1 VTGAGGFVGTALCR
15 TLVARGHDVVG
26 AVRRGRLALP
36 GVATVEVGDVGP
48 DTDWGAALAGV
59 ETVVHLAARVHVMN
73 DRTGDPLAEY
83 RRVNVDG
90 SRRLAERAATA
101 GVRRLVHVSSVKV
114 HGDAS
119 LERPFTERDPAA
131 PGDPYGISKAEAE
144 NAMAAVAAATG
155 MDLVMVRP
163 PLVYGPGV
171 KGNFHTLVAALR
183 RGLPLPLAGV
193 VNRRSLIFVG
203 NLADALALC
212 AEHPAAA
219 GETFLVRDGED
230 VSTPQ
235 LVRKLGKALGRPARL
250 IAVPTGMVRLAAWLL
265 GRSGAADRLFGSLA
279 VDDAEIRRRLGWRP
293 PFTLDEGLTR
303 TVAEG

>member
-1 VTGAGGFVGTALCR
+1 MSRILVTGAGGFVGTALCR

-155 MDLVMVRP
+155 DGSRD
-163 PLVYGPGV
+163 G
-171 KGNFHTLVAALR
+171 
-183 RGLPLPLAGV
+183 
-193 VNRRSLIFVG
+193 
-203 NLADALALC
+203 
-212 AEHPAAA
+212 AAA
-219 GETFLVRDGED
+219 PGLRTRRQGQRSIRWWRRCDAACRCRWPAS
-230 VSTPQ
+230 ST
-235 LVRKLGKALGRPARL
+235 
-250 IAVPTGMVRLAAWLL
+250 
-265 GRSGAADRLFGSLA
+265 GAA
-279 VDDAEIRRRLGWRP
+279 
-293 PFTLDEGLTR
+293 
-303 TVAEG
+303 